1 VRTGRRKASGPHEGL
16 PPWLHGPVQRWVVA
30 KFSGSSLLG
39 LGYEG
44 SRAVA
49 AYIALTHDIKTMS
62 FDDDNAVVDRV
73 IEAAEND
80 PELCLDVVDA
90 TLRFLP
96 EAETNTVLADT
107 LALGGSAWMVA
118 PDGKSLVRRIDPTAV
133 EQFALATS
141 PNHVASQKLAE
152 AWGYAFGRQP
162 NASHAWSDAI
172 KAVEALL
179 IPLVCPNK

>member
-1 VRTGRRKASGPHEGL
+1 
-16 PPWLHGPVQRWVVA
+16 
-30 KFSGSSLLG
+30 
-39 LGYEG
+39 
-44 SRAVA
+44 
-49 AYIALTHDIKTMS
+49 
-62 FDDDNAVVDRV
+62 
-73 IEAAEND
+73 
-80 PELCLDVVDA
+80 
-90 TLRFLP
+90 LRFLP

-152 AWGYAFGRQP
+152 AWGYAYGRQP
-162 NASHAWSDAI
+162 NASYAWSDAI

-179 IPLVCPNK
+179 IPLVCPNKQKANLGGVAGDLKSAPHAWELVLEGTNGIWGRSDP